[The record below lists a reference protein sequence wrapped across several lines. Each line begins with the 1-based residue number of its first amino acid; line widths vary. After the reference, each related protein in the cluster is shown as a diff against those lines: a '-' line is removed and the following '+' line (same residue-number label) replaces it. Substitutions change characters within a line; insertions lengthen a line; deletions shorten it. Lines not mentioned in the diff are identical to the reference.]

1 LDIKLRIGDISKTGA
16 DAVMF
21 GIFDGV
27 KKTADELASI
37 DKAVDGEITKLI
49 KQGEIKGKAGEISI
63 IHTMGKV
70 HAGKAVVIG
79 LGKSEDLTAD
89 KIRIAIADACR
100 ALRKKNVK
108 HIETVLI
115 GAGVNNI
122 SPATA
127 AQAITEGAILG
138 LYTFNR
144 HITKKQEQ
152 GEIGEL
158 VINDR
163 DPKNKAA
170 VQQGI
175 NIGKIL
181 AEAANLARDM
191 VNEPSNFMTP
201 TIMAAEARKIAEKH
215 GVEIKVLERK
225 QMKEMGM
232 GGLLGVAQ
240 GSEEPPKFIVLK
252 YFGKNDKTIDIAL
265 VGKGITFD
273 SGGISIKPSDHMGD
287 MKSDMSGAASVIAA
301 IGAIAQLKPKVNVMA
316 IVPATENLP
325 SGTAF
330 KPADILTAMNGKT
343 IEIITTDAEGRLIL
357 ADALGYAVKQGAKMI
372 VDIATLTGACQIAL
386 GDITTG
392 AFTNNQELLDKVIA
406 AAKETGDK
414 MWQLP
419 TFEEYK
425 ELNKSDVADLKN
437 TGGRNGG
444 AITAALFVGEFAEKT
459 PWVHLDIAGTALLDT
474 AKGYYIKGATGVPT
488 RTLITLVQSLA
499 K

>member
-1 LDIKLRIGDISKTGA
+1 MEIKLRIGDINKTGA
-16 DAVMF
+16 DAILF
-21 GIFDGV
+21 GVFDDV
-27 KKTADELASI
+27 KKLSDELTAA
-37 DKAVDGEITKLI
+37 DKALDGEITKLI

-70 HAGKAVVIG
+70 PAGKAVVIG

-100 ALRKKNVK
+100 ALRKKGVK

-122 SPATA
+122 SPGTA

-163 DPKNKAA
+163 NLKNKAA

-175 NIGKIL
+175 NTGKIL

-201 TIMAAEARKIAEKH
+201 TIMAAEARKVAEKH
-215 GVEIKVLERK
+215 GLDIKVLERK
-225 QMKEMGM
+225 QMKALGM

-252 YFGKNDKTIDIAL
+252 YLGKNTKTIDIAL

-357 ADALGYAVKQGAKMI
+357 ADEI
-372 VDIATLTGACQIAL
+372 
-386 GDITTG
+386 
-392 AFTNNQELLDKVIA
+392 
-406 AAKETGDK
+406 
-414 MWQLP
+414 
-419 TFEEYK
+419 
-425 ELNKSDVADLKN
+425 
-437 TGGRNGG
+437 GR
-444 AITAALFVGEFAEKT
+444 ASCRERVSS
-459 PWVHLDIAGTALLDT
+459 PV
-474 AKGYYIKGATGVPT
+474 
-488 RTLITLVQSLA
+488 
-499 K
+499 

>member
-1 LDIKLRIGDISKTGA
+1 MEIKLRTGDINKTGA
-16 DAVMF
+16 DAIMF
-21 GIFDGV
+21 SIFEGV
-27 KKTADELASI
+27 KKPTDDLASA
-37 DKAVDGEITKLI
+37 DKALDGEITKLI

-70 HAGKAVVIG
+70 PAGKVVVIG

-100 ALRKKNVK
+100 ALRKKGVK

-115 GAGVNNI
+115 GAGVNDIN
-122 SPATA
+122 PGTD
-127 AQAITEGAILG
+127 AQAITEGAMLG

-152 GEIGEL
+152 GEIAEL

-163 DPKNKAA
+163 NPRNKAA

-201 TIMAAEARKIAEKH
+201 TMMAAEARKVAEKH
-215 GVEIKVLERK
+215 GLEIKVLERK
-225 QMKEMGM
+225 QMKELGM
-232 GGLLGVAQ
+232 GALLGVAR

-252 YFGKNDKTIDIAL
+252 YHGKNDKTIDIAL

-357 ADALGYAVKQGAKMI
+357 ADALGYAVQQGAKII

-425 ELNKSDVADLKN
+425 EQNKSDVADLKN

-459 PWVHLDIAGTALLDT
+459 PWVHLDIAGTALLDS

-488 RTLITLVQSLA
+488 RTLIKLVQSLA